1 MPTFLTRLLTLALL
15 TAAPV
20 HAADPKSVNDQ
31 MKEVAGAAEFLR
43 SVPKHFATLK
53 AMDRAKRR
61 VTLLLDG
68 DKETRDWP
76 LAPDAELKL
85 NGWWGRL
92 DQFSIGDRVW
102 VWLQLDRVKQ
112 PVAVSMLADELSEQ
126 DIHGPGVQ
134 LEARDD
140 KGLTLKPINGKDWT
154 LKNAKTEVSR
164 GSAKDKL
171 ESLKVGEKLYIQSRD
186 GEARLILDPDAFE
199 IRRAEQKA
207 ALRKRWIDEGLPG
220 TVTFLHQFSG
230 EMEYMLDHEAMR
242 WGRSLK
248 PGDKVALQASPP
260 IAAVVK
266 HVKPWRERTQLR
278 LVTACADQ
286 CDLVLGQR
294 IPLKMPTPSETVDTA
309 VLPPDLDQKRTK
321 EERIDWFLSTIYCS
335 CKVGGDG
342 CTGMFYTLESC
353 NPNACGMPKH
363 MRQVLAGKIDKG
375 MTDKQIL
382 EEMLKDSG
390 PELLRPHLL
399 P

>member
-1 MPTFLTRLLTLALL
+1 MLPYLTRSLALL
-15 TAAPV
+15 LLAASPV
-20 HAADPKSVNDQ
+20 HAADPTSVSDQ

-43 SVPKHFATLK
+43 SVPKQFATLK

-61 VTLLLDG
+61 VTLLMDG
-68 DKETRDWP
+68 DKEPRDWP
-76 LAPDAELKL
+76 LTADAELKL

-92 DQFSIGDRVW
+92 DQFQIGDRVW

-112 PVAVSMLADELSEQ
+112 PIAISMLADELSEQ
-126 DIHGPGVQ
+126 DIHGTGMQ

-140 KGLTLKPINGKDWT
+140 KAVTFKTASGKSVTLPTGK
-154 LKNAKTEVSR
+154 E
-164 GSAKDKL
+164 KL
-171 ESLKVGEKLYIQSRD
+171 DNLKVGDKRYVQTRD
-186 GEARLILDPDAFE
+186 GAARLLLDSAAFEAR
-199 IRRAEQKA
+199 RTEQKT

-230 EMEYMLDHEAMR
+230 EMEFMLDHEAMR

-248 PGDKVALQASPP
+248 PGDKVALQASPA

-286 CDLVLGQR
+286 SDLTLGQR
-294 IPLKMPTPSETVDTA
+294 IHLKIPTPPEEVDSA

-321 EERIDWFLSTIYCS
+321 EERLDWFLSTIYCS
-335 CKVGGDG
+335 CKVSGDT

-363 MRQVLAGKIDKG
+363 MRQVLAEKIDKG

-382 EEMLKDSG
+382 EELLKESG

>member
-1 MPTFLTRLLTLALL
+1 
-15 TAAPV
+15 
-20 HAADPKSVNDQ
+20 

-43 SVPKHFATLK
+43 SVPKHFAILK

-61 VTLLLDG
+61 VTLLMDG
-68 DKETRDWP
+68 DKDPRDWP

-92 DQFSIGDRVW
+92 DQFPIGERVW

-112 PVAVSMLADELSEQ
+112 PIDISMMADELSEQ
-126 DIHGPGVQ
+126 DIHGTGLP

-140 KGLTLKPINGKDWT
+140 KGLTFKLASGKSCTLRTAKPEI
-154 LKNAKTEVSR
+154 LR
-164 GSAKDKL
+164 GSTK
-171 ESLKVGEKLYIQSRD
+171 EKLDGLKIGEHLYVQSRD
-186 GEARLILDPDAFE
+186 GEARAVLDSAAFE
-199 IRRAEQKA
+199 LRRADQKA

-230 EMEYMLDHEAMR
+230 EMECMLDHEAMR

-248 PGDKVALQASPP
+248 PGDKVSLQASPP

-266 HVKPWRERTQLR
+266 QVKPWRERTQLR

-286 CDLVLGQR
+286 SDLALGQR
-294 IPLKMPTPSETVDTA
+294 ILLKMPTPPESLDTA
-309 VLPPDLDQKRTK
+309 VLPPDIDQKRTK
-321 EERIDWFLSTIYCS
+321 EERVDWFLSTIYCP
-335 CKVGGDG
+335 CKIGGDG

-363 MRQVLAGKIDKG
+363 MRQVLAEKIDKG

-382 EEMLKDSG
+382 EELLKESG